1 LVNFAG
7 SDVYIYYA
15 PNLLSLPEV
24 HMVFSSLLFIY
35 AFFPLCLIAYSLT
48 KGITGKNIILLVF
61 SLLFYT
67 WGEPVYVLLLIF
79 MTFADWI
86 AAKLIEKQS
95 TKRKKQLLLAV
106 ACVINIGLIGYFKYT
121 GFVLSNIQA
130 IFGIPEIIP
139 KIALPIGISF
149 YTFQLLSYVI
159 DVYRG
164 EVPAQ
169 KNFFW
174 LLLYSSLFYQ
184 CIAGPIVRYSD
195 VQREITQR
203 KISLPEVSQ
212 GISRFTAGLAKK
224 ALIANTC
231 GALSDQLLV
240 SDALMSS
247 SPATALAELS
257 TGSVTGLWFGVLFYM
272 LQIYLDFSAYS
283 DMAIG
288 MGLMVGFHFK
298 ENFNYPYAA
307 KSVTDFW
314 RRWHISLSSFFR
326 DYVYIPLGGNR
337 KGALKTYRNILVV
350 WFLTGLWHGA
360 SWNFILWGL
369 FFCAFLIVEK
379 LGLLKLLSKIP
390 AFFSR
395 VYLLIVVFFGWIL
408 FRFSDFTYVPVVIKG
423 LFGLNGNELLDFE
436 TKTLLLSNVFFIIV
450 AVFSVTPIVKHVT
463 DFLKSGEKGSA
474 KRIIYSILSVALPI
488 ILLFLS
494 TIALVGDAYNPFLYF
509 QF

>member
-1 LVNFAG
+1 
-7 SDVYIYYA
+7 
-15 PNLLSLPEV
+15 
-24 HMVFSSLLFIY
+24 MVFSSLLFIY
-35 AFFPLCLIAYSLT
+35 AFLPLCLIAYALT
-48 KGITGKNIILLVF
+48 KGITGKNIVLLIF

-86 AAKLIEKQS
+86 SALLIEKAS
-95 TKRKKQLLLAV
+95 SKTKKRTVLIIS
-106 ACVINIGLIGYFKYT
+106 CVINLGLIGYFKYT
-121 GFVLSNIQA
+121 GFALTNIQN

-159 DVYRG
+159 DVYK
-164 EVPAQ
+164 EDVPAQ

-174 LLLYSSLFYQ
+174 LLLYSSLYYQ

-203 KISLPEVSQ
+203 KTNISEISQ
-212 GISRFTAGLAKK
+212 GISRFTVGLAKK
-224 ALIANTC
+224 ALIANMC
-231 GALSDQLLV
+231 GSLSDQLLV
-240 SDALMSS
+240 SDALMASS
-247 SPATALAELS
+247 LETALAELS
-257 TGSVTGLWFGVLFYM
+257 SRSAAGLWFGVLFYM

-298 ENFNYPYAA
+298 ENFDYPYAS
-307 KSVTDFW
+307 KSVTEFW

-337 KGALKTYRNILVV
+337 KGTLKTYCNIFVV

-369 FFCAFLIVEK
+369 FFFIFLVIEK
-379 LGLLKLLSKIP
+379 LGLLKILKKLPSL
-390 AFFSR
+390 FSHA
-395 VYLLIVVFFGWIL
+395 YLLIIVFFGWIL
-408 FRFSDFTYVPVVIKG
+408 FRFSNFEIIPIVVKG
-423 LFGLNGNELLDFE
+423 LFGLNSNPFIDFE
-436 TKTLLLSNVFFIIV
+436 TKTLLISNVIFIII
-450 AVFSVTPIVKHVT
+450 ALFSVTPFVKRIH
-463 DFLKSGEKGSA
+463 DNLKNSEKGSA
-474 KRIIYSILSVALPI
+474 KSVAYNILSIALPV

-494 TIALVGDAYNPFLYF
+494 TLALVGDSYNPFLYF